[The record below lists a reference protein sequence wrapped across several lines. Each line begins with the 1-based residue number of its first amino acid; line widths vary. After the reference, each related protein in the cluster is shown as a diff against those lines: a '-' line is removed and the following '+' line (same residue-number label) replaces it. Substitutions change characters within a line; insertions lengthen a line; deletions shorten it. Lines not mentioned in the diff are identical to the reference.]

1 MAVTEAG
8 HLASREIDDLYRRH
22 GGEVYRYAYAVL
34 GNHADAE
41 DVTQTTFLN
50 AYRALEQGVRP
61 RKPSNWL
68 LTIASNA
75 IKQRFRHE
83 QARPREVELDD
94 RIAGAETDDDG
105 PSVGEL
111 LTALSKI
118 PPQQRQAIV
127 LREFEGRSYA
137 EIAEILG
144 VTTTALE
151 TLLFRARRSLA
162 EELEHQ
168 LSCTEAQLAVS
179 RSVDDRL
186 GRKERRRLRDHLAEC
201 PDCAQF
207 ARLQQRHRT
216 ALRGLMLIPI
226 PLSLTLFKGLEGAGT
241 ASAATMPAAM
251 GASAAAVGTG
261 AGTGAGVTAAAGGG
275 AIAGGVAL
283 KAAAVV
289 AAVGV
294 ASGVAVT
301 GASELDSKPAKKAAA
316 TATQPG
322 QRLGQVAPRGVSV
335 PGNGIARGKPGA
347 PGQLKRG
354 SSKSAS
360 ALAKARARAR
370 AQARA
375 HARQLKHQ
383 SAVKQNHASS
393 RGQQSR
399 TARRANATTA
409 HTSSKPA
416 AKKKA
421 TTTVTQATPTTAQ
434 QPTPTTSSKP
444 ATPPGKTKQA
454 DATSAKAPTASA
466 TPPGTGSPSAN
477 GNGNGT
483 GNGRNAP

>member
-34 GNHADAE
+34 GNHSDAE

-50 AYRALEQGVRP
+50 AYRALEQGVHP

-168 LSCTEAQLAVS
+168 LTCTDAQLAVS

-186 GRKERRRLRDHLAEC
+186 GRKERRRLRDHLVEC

-241 ASAATMPAAM
+241 ASAATIPAAM
-251 GASAAAVGTG
+251 GVSAAAVGTG
-261 AGTGAGVTAAAGGG
+261 VGTGAGATAAAGGG

-289 AAVGV
+289 AAVGI

-301 GASELDSKPAKKAAA
+301 GASEIDSKPSKKAAA

-335 PGNGIARGKPGA
+335 PGNGVARGKLTA
-347 PGQLKRG
+347 PGQLKKG

-360 ALAKARARAR
+360 ALARARARAR
-370 AQARA
+370 AEARA
-375 HARQLKHQ
+375 HARQLKQ
-383 SAVKQNHASS
+383 RSAVKQNHASS
-393 RGQQSR
+393 QAQQAR

-409 HTSSKPA
+409 HTSSKPPTQT
-416 AKKKA
+416 KA
-421 TTTVTQATPTTAQ
+421 TTAQ
-434 QPTPTTSSKP
+434 QPKPTTSSKP
-444 ATPPGKTKQA
+444 ATAPGKTKQA
-454 DATSAKAPTASA
+454 DATSVDVPTVDA
-466 TPPGTGSPSAN
+466 TPPDTGSPSPN
-477 GNGNGT
+477 GNGHY
-483 GNGRNAP
+483 AP

>member
-111 LTALSKI
+111 LTGLSKI

-144 VTTTALE
+144 VTTSALE

-168 LSCTEAQLAVS
+168 LTCTEAQLAVS

-207 ARLQQRHRT
+207 ARLQQRHRR

-251 GASAAAVGTG
+251 GVSAAGVGMGVGTG
-261 AGTGAGVTAAAGGG
+261 AGATAAAGGG
-275 AIAGGVAL
+275 AVVGGVAL

-301 GASELDSKPAKKAAA
+301 GASEIDSKPAKKAPAS
-316 TATQPG
+316 ATQPG
-322 QRLGQVAPRGVSV
+322 ERLGQVAPRGVSV
-335 PGNGIARGKPGA
+335 PGNGVARGKLTA
-347 PGQLKRG
+347 PGQLKESN
-354 SSKSAS
+354 SSAA
-360 ALAKARARAR
+360 ALAKARAKAR
-370 AQARA
+370 AEARALARA
-375 HARQLKHQ
+375 HARALKQ
-383 SAVKQNHASS
+383 RNAVKQNHASS
-393 RGQQSR
+393 QGQNAR
-399 TARRANATTA
+399 TAKQANSTTA
-409 HTSSKPA
+409 KTSSKPPTQT
-416 AKKKA
+416 KA
-421 TTTVTQATPTTAQ
+421 TTVQ
-434 QPTPTTSSKP
+434 QPKQTTSSKP
-444 ATPPGKTKQA
+444 ATAPGKTKQT
-454 DATSAKAPTASA
+454 DATSADAPTVDA
-466 TPPGTGSPSAN
+466 TPPDTASPSPN
-477 GNGNGT
+477 GNGNG
-483 GNGRNAP
+483 NGHNAP

>member
-8 HLASREIDDLYRRH
+8 HLASREIDELYRRH

-261 AGTGAGVTAAAGGG
+261 VGTGAGATAAAGGG

-301 GASELDSKPAKKAAA
+301 GASEIDSKPGKKAAA

-347 PGQLKRG
+347 PGQLTKG

-370 AQARA
+370 
-375 HARQLKHQ
+375 QLKRQ
-383 SAVKQNHASS
+383 SAVKQSHASS

-399 TARRANATTA
+399 TATGANATTA
-409 HTSSKPA
+409 HTNSKPA
-416 AKKKA
+416 AKKTA
-421 TTTVTQATPTTAQ
+421 TTVPQAKPTTAQ
-434 QPTPTTSSKP
+434 QPKPTTSSKP
-444 ATPPGKTKQA
+444 AAPPGKTKQA

-477 GNGNGT
+477 GNGNG
-483 GNGRNAP
+483 RNAP

>member
-8 HLASREIDDLYRRH
+8 HLASREIDELYRRH

-34 GNHADAE
+34 GNHSDAE

-75 IKQRFRHE
+75 IKQRFRQE

-94 RIAGAETDDDG
+94 RIAGAETDDDDG

-168 LSCTEAQLAVS
+168 LTCTDAQLAVS

-186 GRKERRRLRDHLAEC
+186 GRKERRRLRDHLVEC

-251 GASAAAVGTG
+251 GVGAAAVGTG
-261 AGTGAGVTAAAGGG
+261 VGTGAGATAAAGGG
-275 AIAGGVAL
+275 AIASGVAL

-301 GASELDSKPAKKAAA
+301 GASEIGSKPAKKAAS

-335 PGNGIARGKPGA
+335 PGNGVARGKPDA
-347 PGQLKRG
+347 PGQLKKG

-370 AQARA
+370 AEARA
-375 HARQLKHQ
+375 HARQLKQQH
-383 SAVKQNHASS
+383 AKQNHASS
-393 RGQQSR
+393 QGQQSR
-399 TARRANATTA
+399 TGRRANATTA
-409 HTSSKPA
+409 HTNSKPA
-416 AKKKA
+416 TKKKA
-421 TTTVTQATPTTAQ
+421 TTVTQATPTTAQ
-434 QPTPTTSSKP
+434 QPEPTTSPKL
-444 ATPPGKTKQA
+444 ATPPGATKHA
-454 DATSAKAPTASA
+454 ATSADAPTVDP
-466 TPPGTGSPSAN
+466 TPADPGSQPAN
-477 GNGNGT
+477 GNGKSNG
-483 GNGRNAP
+483 NSAP